1 MEHMY
6 GLSFEF
12 AVPAVTVVWSWRMD
26 CYQPGIHKSLQ
37 FISQQWQM
45 MVKLVASHNQDREE
59 NDSLRSFW
67 VTYTVHSS
75 KELFHLKLWPWW
87 IIHMMMDKI
96 YQNLIS
102 KLSFLCA
109 LSSEYCNYLFFILI
123 GVGFLLLLF
132 FVLLFLFFFKSS
144 QKGLLYTWP

>member
-1 MEHMY
+1 MY

-12 AVPAVTVVWSWRMD
+12 AVPAVTVVRSWRMD

-75 KELFHLKLWPWW
+75 KELFHLKLCPWW
-87 IIHMMMDKI
+87 IIHMMMYKV

-109 LSSEYCNYLFFILI
+109 LFFWILQLFILLSNWC
-123 GVGFLLLLF
+123 GVF
-132 FVLLFLFFFKSS
+132 FVCLFLKHKTYQGTNK
-144 QKGLLYTWP
+144 QKNKFHTAIS